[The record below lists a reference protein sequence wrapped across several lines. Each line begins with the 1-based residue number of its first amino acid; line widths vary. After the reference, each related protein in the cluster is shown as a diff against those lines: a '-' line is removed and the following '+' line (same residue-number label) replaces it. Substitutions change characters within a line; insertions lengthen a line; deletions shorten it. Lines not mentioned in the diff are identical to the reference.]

1 MSGRLVISGTD
12 TGVGKTVVAAAL
24 VGLLDADYWK
34 PIQAGRDGGT
44 DRDTVAR
51 LSGANAAR
59 LHPEA
64 YSLATAASP
73 HRAAEIDGLTI
84 DSARLTPPRTTA
96 PLVIE
101 GAGGLMVPLT
111 RDMLQIDLFATW
123 GLPVVLVAATRL
135 GTINHTLLSLEAL
148 ASRRIPIAGV
158 LFAGDE
164 NADSQRTILAFGNV
178 PGLGRLPLVTPLN
191 AEGLQAAAREHLD
204 VPALQNIV
212 RGVRS

>member
-1 MSGRLVISGTD
+1 
-12 TGVGKTVVAAAL
+12 
-24 VGLLDADYWK
+24 
-34 PIQAGRDGGT
+34 
-44 DRDTVAR
+44 
-51 LSGANAAR
+51 
-59 LHPEA
+59 
-64 YSLATAASP
+64 
-73 HRAAEIDGLTI
+73 
-84 DSARLTPPRTTA
+84 
-96 PLVIE
+96 
-101 GAGGLMVPLT
+101 MVPLT